1 MTDKK
6 NNRQKILLVD
16 DNKQNIEML
25 MELFKEDY
33 KISAAVTSERALKM
47 ARTQPPPDIIL
58 LDIIMPEMDGY
69 QICELLKN
77 DEKTK
82 HIPIIFVTAV
92 SEVMD
97 ETKGFAVGA
106 LDYITKP
113 FHPPTVKARVEIQ
126 LNLKRKQE
134 LLEKFAFID
143 ALTEIPNRRRF
154 DEVLEKEW
162 NRAMRSEKPIALLI
176 MDVDNFKQY
185 NDNYGH
191 GKGDVVLRRVAAA
204 IKDTLQRAG
213 DFVARYGGE
222 EFAAVL
228 PYCNLD
234 RAMDT
239 AEHII
244 REVDEL
250 NIAHAYSPIASYLT
264 LSIGVSVTGG
274 NPGPT
279 KQNLID
285 AADKTLY
292 EAKAEG
298 KHRAKGMAV

>member
-6 NNRQKILLVD
+6 NKRQKILLVD

-47 ARTQPPPDIIL
+47 ARAQPPPDIIL

-69 QICELLKN
+69 QICEILKN

-126 LNLKRKQE
+126 LNLKRKQD

-191 GKGDVVLRRVAAA
+191 GKGDVVLRRVAGA
-204 IKDTLQRAG
+204 IKDTLLRAG

-228 PYCNLD
+228 PYCDLN

-244 REVDEL
+244 REVDDL
-250 NIAHAYSPIASYLT
+250 NIAHAYSPIAPYVT

-274 NPGPT
+274 NPGTT